1 MPATFFFQR
10 RILSLLYRVL
20 AGPFFFLK
28 GEITSI
34 SKAVP
39 HMKILEQ
46 IETEAKVQTHEKPV
60 YPLLSPR
67 NYLIYP
73 FAHTLDIT

>member
-1 MPATFFFQR
+1 MG
-10 RILSLLYRVL
+10 L
-20 AGPFFFLK
+20 FFFLK
-28 GEITSI
+28 GEMTSI

-39 HMKILEQ
+39 HAKILEQ
-46 IETEAKVQTHEKPV
+46 IETEANVQTREKPV

-73 FAHTLDIT
+73 FIHTLDIT